1 MLNRLQMKLKILKNT
16 LVVDDMEIKEFPY
29 PIRIAKEIQGTVIV
43 VLDIPKDV
51 IFSDNAYGYVLREQ
65 YLWQIEPHGYYPQVP
80 ASDICI
86 IGISPMC
93 RSWSSCIFCM
103 AGKIVVCV
111 NLLTGKVIKT
121 EISKL

>member
-1 MLNRLQMKLKILKNT
+1 MLNRLQMNLKILKNT

-86 IGISPMC
+86 IGISPM
-93 RSWSSCIFCM
+93 
-103 AGKIVVCV
+103 VVLGQVVFFTWLGVAVYV

-121 EISKL
+121 EISK

>member
-1 MLNRLQMKLKILKNT
+1 
-16 LVVDDMEIKEFPY
+16 MEIKEFPY

-43 VLDIPKDV
+43 VLDIPKNV

-65 YLWQIEPHGYYPQVP
+65 YLWQIEPHEYYPQVS

-86 IGISPMC
+86 IGISPM
-93 RSWSSCIFCM
+93 
-103 AGKIVVCV
+103 VVPGQVVFFTWLGVAVYV

-121 EISKL
+121 EISK